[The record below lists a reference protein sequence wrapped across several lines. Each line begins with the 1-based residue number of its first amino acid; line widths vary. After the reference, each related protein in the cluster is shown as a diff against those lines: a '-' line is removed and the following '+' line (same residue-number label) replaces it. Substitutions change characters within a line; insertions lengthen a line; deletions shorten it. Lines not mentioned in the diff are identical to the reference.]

1 MMDDDLRTLRDFG
14 DSLGHEPPAT
24 LVRQRERMLRARPRR
39 RGFGW
44 TMTALVAVVTAA
56 VVAVPTLL
64 ISSWETVPPPVGQ
77 RPADVR
83 GALNVLLVGTDSQA
97 GSPRFAQGA
106 RTDTMIMLHLPAD
119 RKKVTAINIPRDSWV
134 RIPRCGSEPARTGM
148 INSAFDRGGLSCAV
162 KTVET
167 LTDVRIDHMIEVDF
181 AGFKQ
186 VVDALGGVEVTLAQ
200 PVDDPKS
207 KLRLPAGKSL
217 LNGEQALGYMRL
229 RYYGDGSDIQR
240 IKRQQK
246 LIQAMAKKAKRTLGD
261 PAELRA
267 FMAVAAKSVKTDEA
281 LDMESM
287 IELVSSL
294 EGASVTFRTVPWQPR
309 PDNPRTIQWKQPEA
323 DRLFA
328 TLR

>member
-1 MMDDDLRTLRDFG
+1 MDDDLRMLRDFG
-14 DSLGHEPPAT
+14 ERLEHEPPAT
-24 LVRQRERMLRARPRR
+24 LVRQRERVLRAAPRR

-44 TMTALVAVVTAA
+44 TLTALVAVVTAA

-64 ISSWETVPPPVGQ
+64 IGGWETVRPPVGQ

-83 GALNVLLVGTDSQA
+83 GALNVLLVGTDGQA

-106 RTDTMIMLHLPAD
+106 RTDTMIVLHLPAD
-119 RKKVTAINIPRDSWV
+119 RKKVTAVNIPRDSIV
-134 RIPRCGSEPARTGM
+134 KIPRCGSEPARTGM
-148 INSAFDRGGLSCAV
+148 INSAFDRGGLTCAA

-181 AGFKQ
+181 AGFARL
-186 VVDALGGVEVTLAQ
+186 VDALGGIEVTLTR

-207 KLRLPAGKSL
+207 KLRLPAGRSIL
-217 LNGEQALGYMRL
+217 DGERALGYMRL
-229 RYYGDGSDIQR
+229 RHYGDGSDIQR

-246 LIQAMAKKAKRTLGD
+246 LIQAMAKKARRALDD
-261 PAELRA
+261 PAKLRA
-267 FMAVAAKSVKTDEA
+267 FMAVAAKSVRTDEA
-281 LDMESM
+281 LDMEAM

-294 EGASVTFRTVPWQPR
+294 KGASVTFRTVPWQPHPEDR
-309 PDNPRTIQWKQPEA
+309 NLIQWKQPEA

>member
-1 MMDDDLRTLRDFG
+1 MDDDLRMLRDFG
-14 DSLGHEPPAT
+14 ERLEHEPPAT
-24 LVRQRERMLRARPRR
+24 LVRQRERMLRAAPRR

-64 ISSWETVPPPVGQ
+64 ISGWETVPPPAGQ

-83 GALNVLLVGTDSQA
+83 GALNVLLVGTDGRA
-97 GSPRFAQGA
+97 GSPRFDKGT
-106 RTDTMIMLHLPAD
+106 RTDTMIVLHLPAD
-119 RKKVTAINIPRDSWV
+119 RKKVTAINIPRDSRV

-148 INSAFDRGGLSCAV
+148 INSAFDRGGLTCAA

-167 LTDVRIDHMIEVDF
+167 LTDVRIDHMIEVGF
-181 AGFKQ
+181 AGFERL
-186 VVDALGGVEVTLAQ
+186 VDELGGIEVTLAR

-217 LNGEQALGYMRL
+217 LDGEQALGYMRL
-229 RYYGDGSDIQR
+229 RHYGDGSDVQR

-246 LIQAMAKKAKRTLGD
+246 LIQAMAKKAKRTLDD

-267 FMAVAAKSVKTDEA
+267 FLAVAAKSVRTDEA
-281 LDMESM
+281 LDVEAM

-294 EGASVTFRTVPWQPR
+294 EGASVTFLTVPWQPHPQDR
-309 PDNPRTIQWKQPEA
+309 NRIQWKQPEA